1 MRPHPNIVRFY
12 DAWFEPA
19 SKPEG
24 AEHCFIWL
32 EKCGETVGQ
41 RVRCGGEP
49 FTEPE
54 LLELLKQV
62 TANQIAAIC
71 DTQALSKCSCMVCL

>member
-1 MRPHPNIVRFY
+1 VRFH

-19 SKPEG
+19 GKPEG

-41 RVRCGGEP
+41 RLRCGGDP
-49 FTEPE
+49 FTESE

-62 TANQIAAIC
+62 G
-71 DTQALSKCSCMVCL
+71 